1 MQALAD
7 VAREEGLQ
15 ARRLLASIERLGGE
29 IERMRSAFRERY
41 NQSPTSSQGPAVP
54 PRGDGPVT
62 RSASAAARSE
72 DIGGGAYSGGLDRDD
87 GGGGEAASGKS
98 IPNLE
103 EDVERLRGRVEEW
116 DQSIQEALDKHLAQ
130 PRLDQRKIGRDRAM
144 AELALKIKELE
155 AARAR
160 SKGKGLAVPEKVSAP
175 PGPSRL
181 NPYPDEEEEDVLQAL
196 TSLSARAPD
205 KSSSSGQTTSAGGP
219 KAGGT
224 RAGVSPLDMKVA
236 DTLVRMA
243 ADPSSARRSAMSDA
257 VSDAGGSGA
266 RLEGSGKRPSKGG
279 DEEGTG
285 DSTAESGPRT
295 EQSWTEYLTELRGAM
310 NKAVDM
316 TEQAKGNRTYM
327 TEAKRAVQALRTKAS
342 SAPPLHPNFR
352 AKPVSDSVEKSS
364 VLADA
369 CDYVL
374 NLLGSALLNVVEIAK
389 ASQAM
394 RILCREADKMVTREL
409 QLVSEPVTLMP
420 TPPRPDTL
428 PAPSTSTWLTY
439 FRELRELQKDA
450 VEATKK
456 TIKDRNFVERAHDI
470 LEDLDKKV
478 DAVPSGYQNMEYMR
492 THNLPGG
499 YSADKSQNLV
509 VACDGVLDKVDNT
522 PDDRDA
528 IEEARESMMV
538 AYNEAVEA
546 VEKEAAA
553 RGKEQVE
560 GSPATRTT
568 PSSEREEGEVARS
581 LDLNTAVARA
591 MAGNAR
597 GGPSGLGVNEYGSNV
612 LDGDNPVVD
621 DTERRGEDSDNLHAV
636 VSMPPARLL
645 PLDAP
650 RIYNPKYSDRVDR
663 PFTMKIPNTEN
674 DRILYRRSALEGAD
688 SFYNAIF
695 VIKAFRAKQQMEAS
709 GLRPRVEE
717 LKRKLGQQLGGY
729 LKIAQTFFSELVV
742 RTMKCKRKTVTH
754 GGRCKNEARPGRKT
768 CAIHARGV
776 HHVARS
782 CGMHVARTKETKRK
796 YDDMATG
803 IPSAPA
809 TVADAVRLSWLSR
822 FPGQTGA
829 PTQEEAKKGK

>member
-1 MQALAD
+1 
-7 VAREEGLQ
+7 
-15 ARRLLASIERLGGE
+15 
-29 IERMRSAFRERY
+29 
-41 NQSPTSSQGPAVP
+41 
-54 PRGDGPVT
+54 
-62 RSASAAARSE
+62 
-72 DIGGGAYSGGLDRDD
+72 
-87 GGGGEAASGKS
+87 
-98 IPNLE
+98 
-103 EDVERLRGRVEEW
+103 
-116 DQSIQEALDKHLAQ
+116 
-130 PRLDQRKIGRDRAM
+130 
-144 AELALKIKELE
+144 
-155 AARAR
+155 
-160 SKGKGLAVPEKVSAP
+160 
-175 PGPSRL
+175 
-181 NPYPDEEEEDVLQAL
+181 
-196 TSLSARAPD
+196 
-205 KSSSSGQTTSAGGP
+205 
-219 KAGGT
+219 
-224 RAGVSPLDMKVA
+224 
-236 DTLVRMA
+236 
-243 ADPSSARRSAMSDA
+243 MSDA
-257 VSDAGGSGA
+257 VSDAGSGAGGSGA
-266 RLEGSGKRPSKGG
+266 RLEGSGKRQSTGG
-279 DEEGTG
+279 GEEGTG

-327 TEAKRAVQALRTKAS
+327 TEAKRAVSALRTKAR
-342 SAPPLHPNFR
+342 SAPPLHPNLEGFR
-352 AKPVSDSVEKSS
+352 SEPVSDSVEKSS

-394 RILCREADKMVTREL
+394 RILCREADQTVTREL
-409 QLVSEPVTLMP
+409 HLVNEPVTLIP

-499 YSADKSQNLV
+499 YSADKSHNLI

-546 VEKEAAA
+546 VEKEVGIVNEGAGILPGFSQGVQTRSSSRTAAASPVSPSPAGGGKTPSRASSSPRWRGSTPRPPASPGPLPAGGGSTPRPPASPAPLAGGAIPPSSDPSHGGGNTPSPGVRRSARQAAA

-695 VIKAFRAKQQMEAS
+695 VIKAFRAKQQMKAS

-776 HHVARS
+776 RHVARS